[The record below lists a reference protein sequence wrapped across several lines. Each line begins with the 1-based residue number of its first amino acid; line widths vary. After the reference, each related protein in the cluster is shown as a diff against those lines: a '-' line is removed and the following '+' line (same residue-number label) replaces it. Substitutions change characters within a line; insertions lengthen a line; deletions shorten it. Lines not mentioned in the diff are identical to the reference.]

1 MGQTLLTSVAVT
13 VNGSLR
19 DVSAPSGTT
28 LQTLLNHMQIAGP
41 AIDLD
46 GRAIPGSARL
56 GVDLPAGTLITI
68 LPAEWGQ
75 TRRRQVKN
83 IQDTRGG
90 QMYGFFA
97 AAGLAAGLTV
107 VAALVASYWQAAG
120 RDGTIAELTTRAGS
134 LAATP
139 WLPLALAGVL
149 FAVSL
154 GFSLMPPNGRPLVEI
169 LPGTTFAVAAS
180 LALGLAN
187 PGDVRH
193 QLLIVTLLAVGS
205 SAFVRWVT
213 WGHKRR
219 TGGGVLLDVALA
231 SAIVAG
237 LDLVFLSIGLPFE
250 LFIAG
255 LLGILPALLAAL
267 GALTVRVDSEALV
280 ETSAVIREAPSVRRS
295 TEQAELPEPTEL
307 VWLSS
312 LRHKLWTILTSA
324 TIVAASAVMVRPL
337 MSEGIHRTFA
347 IAALACIVIS
357 LLLIPRT
364 SRYPYVRIVPRAA
377 AAIIAGAGALLA
389 ADALG
394 WIPVAG
400 ACLLIALA
408 FIGISYIPEKFGV
421 TFTRLADIL
430 QSLTTT
436 LSLPLTLVAIG
447 IIDIV
452 RTGGLP

>member
-154 GFSLMPPNGRPLVEI
+154 GFSLLPPNGRPLVEI

-237 LDLVFLSIGLPFE
+237 LDLVFLAIGLPFE

-337 MSEGIHRTFA
+337 MSEASTARLPSPRSRA
-347 IAALACIVIS
+347 SSS
-357 LLLIPRT
+357 LFC
-364 SRYPYVRIVPRAA
+364 SFRA
-377 AAIIAGAGALLA
+377 
-389 ADALG
+389 
-394 WIPVAG
+394 
-400 ACLLIALA
+400 
-408 FIGISYIPEKFGV
+408 
-421 TFTRLADIL
+421 RLATRTCASCRAQPPRSSRAPGPSSPPMRSAGSPWRARACSSRSPSSASHTFPKSSASRLRASPIFCN
-430 QSLTTT
+430 
-436 LSLPLTLVAIG
+436 PNHYLVAPAHPRG
-447 IIDIV
+447 D
-452 RTGGLP
+452 RNY